1 MGTDTPLAVLSD
13 QPQLL
18 FNYFKQLFAQVTNPP
33 IDPIREEIVMSLET
47 TIGAE
52 HNLFDETPEHCR
64 AARAR
69 SSPIL
74 TNEEL
79 AQIKEL
85 DDGALRDRH
94 AADALPRRATAATG
108 CETALDEL
116 CARALATRS
125 PTACTHPHP
134 VRPRRRR
141 ATTSPIPSLLA
152 TGGRAPP
159 PDPRGHAHALRH
171 RRRVRRAARGAALR
185 LLARLRRRRGEPV
198 PRVRDAARAWSA
210 EGILQGRRRRRG
222 GRATTS
228 RPSTRA
234 CSR

>member
-33 IDPIREEIVMSLET
+33 IDPIREELVMSLKT

-52 HNLFDETPEHCR
+52 QNLFDETPEHCR

-85 DDGALRDRH
+85 DDGALR
-94 AADALPRRATAATG
+94 AVTLPIAVPRRATAATG
-108 CETALDEL
+108 SSAALDEL
-116 CARALATRS
+116 CAARVRRAIDDGLHASSSS
-125 PTACTHPHP
+125 PTA
-134 VRPRRRR
+134 
-141 ATTSPIPSLLA
+141 ASTSEHAPIPSLLA
-152 TGGRAPP
+152 T
-159 PDPRGHAHALRH
+159 
-171 RRRVRRAARGAALR
+171 AAVHHHLIREGTRTRCGLVVES
-185 LLARLRRRRGEPV
+185 GEPREV
-198 PRVRDAARAWSA
+198 
-210 EGILQGRRRRRG
+210 QHF
-222 GRATTS
+222 
-228 RPSTRA
+228 A
-234 CSR
+234 C